1 MAQTLTIRTLTFPTL
16 RNAGLAAVTLLG
28 SALLAGAAQAQGARP
43 AAVPPAI
50 QQLAGAWELIGQGG
64 ARKCRIT
71 LRNVEVK
78 GGRAVGYPATCR
90 RGLPILGRISAWT
103 VSDDGLIRLTDASGQ
118 PVLSF
123 SEDSEAFRL
132 KASADGADYQIDSLG
147 KPRRYVP
154 RIANAPAAP
163 RVAFDPAKAPP
174 RESIPGTYTM
184 IRYGGQEVCRVVLG
198 TNPGAADGRFLT
210 NFPTRCRDK
219 GLQVFDA
226 VAWRYTGGKVYLI
239 ARRGHEMTLVPTA
252 DGEWQKDPPGGSEL
266 TLRRLPN

>member
-1 MAQTLTIRTLTFPTL
+1 MAPTLISSTLRMFGPVAAVVVAGVALLPVVAMAQ
-16 RNAGLAAVTLLG
+16 A
-28 SALLAGAAQAQGARP
+28 ARP
-43 AAVPPAI
+43 AAVPPAV

-78 GGRAVGYPATCR
+78 GGRALGYPATCR
-90 RGLPILGRISAWT
+90 RSLPILGRISAWT
-103 VSDDGLIRLTDASGQ
+103 VSEAGLIRLTDASGQ

-154 RIANAPAAP
+154 SIANAPAAP
-163 RVAFDPAKAPP
+163 RIAFNPAKAPQ
-174 RESIPGTYTM
+174 RESIPGTYAM
-184 IRYGGQEVCRVVLG
+184 FRYGGQEVCRIVLG
-198 TNPGAADGRFLT
+198 TNPGAADGRFLAS
-210 NFPTRCRDK
+210 FSTRCRDK

-226 VAWRYTGGKVYLI
+226 VAWRYTGGKIHLI
-239 ARRGHEMTLVPTA
+239 ARRGHEMTLVWA
-252 DGEWQKDPPGGSEL
+252 AENEWRKDPPGGSEL
-266 TLRRLPN
+266 TLRRLAN

>member
-1 MAQTLTIRTLTFPTL
+1 MAPTL
-16 RNAGLAAVTLLG
+16 ITSTLRKSVPVAAVVLAGLLLPP
-28 SALLAGAAQAQGARP
+28 AKAMAQGARP
-43 AAVPPAI
+43 AAVPPAV

-71 LRNVEVK
+71 LRSVETK

-90 RGLPILGRISAWT
+90 RGLPILARISAWT
-103 VSDDGLIRLTDASGQ
+103 VSEDGLIRLADASGQ

-147 KPRRYVP
+147 KPRRYVA
-154 RIANAPAAP
+154 RTANAPAAP
-163 RVAFDPAKAPP
+163 RIAFDPAKAPP
-174 RESIPGTYTM
+174 RESIPGTYAM
-184 IRYGGQEVCRVVLG
+184 FRYGGQEVCRIVLG
-198 TNPGAADGRFLT
+198 TNPGAADGRFLA

-226 VAWRYTGGKVYLI
+226 VAWRYTGGKIYLI
-239 ARRGHEMTLVPTA
+239 ARRGHEMTLVSTA
-252 DGEWQKDPPGGSEL
+252 ENEWQKDPPGGSEL

>member
-1 MAQTLTIRTLTFPTL
+1 MAPTLTSSTL
-16 RNAGLAAVTLLG
+16 RLFGPVAAVVVAG
-28 SALLAGAAQAQGARP
+28 VALLPATAKAQGVRP
-43 AAVPPAI
+43 AAVPPAV

-71 LRNVEVK
+71 LRTVEVK
-78 GGRAVGYPATCR
+78 GGRALGYPATCR

-103 VSDDGLIRLTDASGQ
+103 VSEDGLIRLTDASGQ

-147 KPRRYVP
+147 KPRRYVQ

-163 RVAFDPAKAPP
+163 RIAFDPANAPP
-174 RESIPGTYTM
+174 RESIPGSYAM
-184 IRYGGQEVCRVVLG
+184 FRYGGQEVCRIVLG

-210 NFPTRCRDK
+210 SFPTRCRDK

-226 VAWRYTGGKVYLI
+226 VAWRYTGGKIYLI
-239 ARRGHEMTLVPTA
+239 ARRGHEMTLISTA
-252 DGEWQKDPPGGSEL
+252 ENEWQKDPPGGSEL
-266 TLRRLPN
+266 TLRRLAN